1 MATFGSNTNMP
12 TYVNVSGTWQELTG
26 TDQPYSK
33 VSGTWQGAKNMYA
46 KVSGTW
52 QQVYQYD
59 NTGPTVPTPTV
70 TNAATQQ
77 TVSWTAITDDAS
89 GVSSATLYQRFVG
102 TSSGD
107 VAGTS
112 YSLPS
117 FASGSTTMAVPLNR
131 RKQGSGESWSA
142 YYYIVASD
150 VVGNS
155 TTGSNSTSVATS
167 PYDVV
172 GPTVP
177 KPTVTSGSSSD
188 TISWTAVTDDNTGV
202 ASATL
207 YQGVYNVTTNTYTN
221 TYASV
226 SIGTGGASS
235 TTMSIPTGIRNTPTG
250 NHYQVYYWISATD
263 NAGNTVNGD
272 QNGQN
277 SAFVNTKP
285 LGTYN
290 FLTGADSRNLA
301 DTAWLGTTTEGIV
314 GYSTT
319 SRAYGCWFYGAD
331 TIKNACKGWD
341 ADSGTIFIKRAASTD
356 TNRGNTGTFY
366 LKTHNLGSASAAAT
380 FSGTAMTA
388 YLSGNSAS
396 AYVTINSTALTALQ
410 DGTGQGIGLYYHDT
424 QPGFLLGARDFS
436 GLITLVYN

>member
-1 MATFGSNTNMP
+1 MP
-12 TYVNVSGTWQELTG
+12 SYVKASGTWQELTG
-26 TDQPYSK
+26 TDRPFAN
-33 VSGTWQGAKNMYA
+33 VGGTWQGATNMYA

-52 QQVYQYD
+52 QTVYEYD
-59 NTGPTVPTPTV
+59 ITGPTLNIPVV
-70 TNAATQQ
+70 TSGGSAD
-77 TVSWTAITDDAS
+77 TVSWSAITD
-89 GVSSATLYQRFVG
+89 
-102 TSSGD
+102 
-107 VAGTS
+107 AGS
-112 YSLPS
+112 
-117 FASGSTTMAVPLNR
+117 
-131 RKQGSGESWSA
+131 
-142 YYYIVASD
+142 
-150 VVGNS
+150 
-155 TTGSNSTSVATS
+155 
-167 PYDVV
+167 
-172 GPTVP
+172 
-177 KPTVTSGSSSD
+177 
-188 TISWTAVTDDNTGV
+188 GV

-207 YQGVYNVTTNTYTN
+207 YQYFYNVTTNSYIAGN
-221 TYASV
+221 TY
-226 SIGTGGASS
+226 
-235 TTMSIPTGIRNTPTG
+235 SIPAPTSSGSTSMAISNTYRNSPSG
-250 NHYQVYYWISATD
+250 DHYQVYYYLVATD
-263 NAGNTVNGD
+263 NAGNSTDGSAPGVGLY
-272 QNGQN
+272 
-277 SAFVNTKP
+277 SAFTNTKP
-285 LGTYN
+285 LGTFN

-366 LKTHNLGSASAAAT
+366 LKTHNLGSASGAAT

-410 DGTGQGIGLYYHDT
+410 DGTGQGIGMYYHSA

>member
-1 MATFGSNTNMP
+1 MATFGSNTDMP

-77 TVSWTAITDDAS
+77 TVSWGAITDNAS
-89 GVSSATLYQRFVG
+89 GVASATLYQRFVG

-131 RKQGSGESWSA
+131 RKQGAGESWSA

-155 TTGSNSTSVATS
+155 TTGSNSASVATS

-177 KPTVTSGSSSD
+177 TPTASSGGSAD
-188 TISWTAVTDDNTGV
+188 TVSWGGVTDDNTGV

-207 YQGVYNVTTNTYTN
+207 YQYFYNVTANSYTAGNTY
-221 TYASV
+221 
-226 SIGTGGASS
+226 
-235 TTMSIPTGIRNTPTG
+235 SIPTPTSSGNTSVAISNTYRNSPSG
-250 NHYQVYYWISATD
+250 DHYQVYYYIVATD
-263 NAGNTVNGD
+263 NAGNSTTGTA
-272 QNGQN
+272 
-277 SAFVNTKP
+277 STWTNTKP
-285 LGTYN
+285 LGTFN

-341 ADSGTIFIKRAASTD
+341 ANSGTIFIKRAASTD

-366 LKTHNLGSASAAAT
+366 LKTHNLGSASGAAT
-380 FSGTAMTA
+380 FSGTEMTA

-410 DGTGQGIGLYYHDT
+410 NGTGQGIGMYFHSA
-424 QPGFLLGARDFS
+424 QPGFLLGNRDFS